1 MASQDSAMTP
11 PTCGL
16 ASPTRS
22 RRRVRRWRACA
33 ALVAGLCA
41 GATAAAA
48 PQLDKLRVPAGF
60 RVELLTDTVANARQ
74 MTLGRSA
81 GDQGIVYVGS
91 AGAGKVYAV
100 EYQASGRANVRTV
113 AAGLPLPTGVAY
125 RDGALFVGAGARVLR
140 FDGIDDKLAAPP
152 APVVV
157 SDRFPSD
164 THHGRRF
171 IAFGPDGKL
180 YVSVGAPCNV
190 CLPDDRHGVIQR
202 MNVDGSAIETV
213 ARGVRNS
220 VGFDWSPVDRTLWF
234 TDNGR
239 DLLGDDVPADELNRV
254 TRTGENFG
262 FPFCHQGDVPDP
274 EFGGQRPCS
283 EFTAPAAKLGAHVAA
298 LGMRFYGGAPF
309 PAAYRGNIFIA
320 EHGSW
325 NRSRKSGYQVVRV
338 AVDGQG
344 RAGAAEPF
352 LQGFLQVDGNGRE
365 NVWGRPADV
374 LPLPDG
380 SLLVSDDLAGAIY
393 RIRYGPAQ

>member
-1 MASQDSAMTP
+1 MTT
-11 PTCGL
+11 PTWAA

-22 RRRVRRWRACA
+22 LHRVRRWRACA
-33 ALVAGLCA
+33 AVVAGLCA
-41 GATAAAA
+41 AGTVVAA

-60 RVELLTDTVANARQ
+60 RVELLTDAVANARQ

-81 GDQGIVYVGS
+81 GDHGIVYVGS

-113 AAGLPLPTGVAY
+113 ATGLQLPTGVAY

-239 DLLGDDVPADELNRV
+239 DLLGDDVPADELDRV
-254 TRTGENFG
+254 TRAGEHFG
-262 FPFCHQGDVPDP
+262 YPFCHQGDVPDP
-274 EFGGQRPCS
+274 EFGAQRPCS
-283 EFTAPAAKLGAHVAA
+283 DFTAPAAKLGAHVAA
-298 LGMRFYGGAPF
+298 LGMRFYGGALF

-365 NVWGRPADV
+365 TVWGRPADV